1 MIFSPVANFVQQS
14 LLLPFHLIL
23 PAGGHYFWLI
33 LNFRLQFLQAIE
45 SIIRMKSLERS
56 EIIMWNHNA
65 GILTS
70 AATIL
75 LHLFDSK
82 QLKFEFR
89 WKQKTWLFR
98 YIGFNHNPNYY
109 PWKKHKKKDYL
120 NLVKQIQEMSRKQKA
135 ILWFSISLLFVFCYS
150 LNFKQHTNKSSISS
164 GNVKA
169 RWRNFWHSVMSN
181 LVFVFN
187 RGGI

>member
-1 MIFSPVANFVQQS
+1 MRGSFWQKDNLISYILFELWLIMIFSPVVNFAQQS

-56 EIIMWNHNA
+56 EILMWNHNA

-109 PWKKHKKKDYL
+109 PWKKT
-120 NLVKQIQEMSRKQKA
+120 QARK
-135 ILWFSISLLFVFCYS
+135 ITWI
-150 LNFKQHTNKSSISS
+150 
-164 GNVKA
+164 
-169 RWRNFWHSVMSN
+169 W
-181 LVFVFN
+181 
-187 RGGI
+187 